1 MNVLSFQVRYVKT
14 SGKHRNAT
22 SVERIAAKEEL
33 GRSARK
39 LAKLVDGGLILDFEE
54 IRKTKLIQ

>member
-1 MNVLSFQVRYVKT
+1 MKIE
-14 SGKHRNAT
+14 GKHRNVT

-39 LAKLVDGGLILDFEE
+39 LAMVDLKMVHRVGGLATIH
-54 IRKTKLIQ
+54 